1 MEFWRAAHC
10 NFELLFAQSSMTP
23 ILQHASFY
31 WTLMLDQRKKI
42 IGEDTVLFEHIWKSG
57 KGFYITVS
65 ILGALVLLAIY
76 AYVTQYRT
84 GLTVTGLSRQI
95 FWGVYITNFVFF
107 IGISH
112 AGTFISAVLRI
123 LKAEWRRPISRASE
137 LTTVFILMF
146 GVGSVLIDLGRPDRM
161 LYAIRYANFQSPLL
175 WDVCS
180 IATYLTVSSLSL
192 YLALIPDIAMLRDL
206 GGKREWFY
214 RILSLGWTGTEGQH
228 HRLDKA
234 IGFVSILVIPVM
246 ITVHTVVSF
255 VFAMT
260 IQPLWHSAIFGPY
273 FVVGAIFSGVAS
285 VIVVM
290 AVLRKAYH
298 LENYIK
304 PIHFNNIG
312 IFLMAMT
319 LLWFYFTFAEYITI
333 VYGNDPVHMSIFWS
347 KFTGKFAPL
356 FWLHFVLCF
365 VIPLPILAIKK
376 FRTIRGTVIVSISI
390 VLGMWL
396 ERFVIIV
403 PTLTR
408 QRMPV
413 QGAFYIPTWVEWSIL
428 AGCISLFTLLYV
440 LFTKVFPIVP
450 VWEVRE
456 GREKAAATAAAR
468 ITSYMPETGAPK
480 E

>member
-1 MEFWRAAHC
+1 
-10 NFELLFAQSSMTP
+10 
-23 ILQHASFY
+23 
-31 WTLMLDQRKKI
+31 MLDKQTKI
-42 IGEDTVLFEHIWKSG
+42 IGEDRILFEHIWKTG
-57 KGFYITVS
+57 KGFYITIS
-65 ILGALVLLAIY
+65 ILIALVLLGLY
-76 AYVTQYRT
+76 AYITQYLT

-112 AGTFISAVLRI
+112 AGTFISAVLRV
-123 LKAEWRRPISRASE
+123 LKAEWRRPISRLSE

-161 LYAIRYANFQSPLL
+161 LYALRYANFQSPLL

-180 IATYLTVSSLSL
+180 ITTYLTVSSISL

-206 GGKREWFY
+206 GGRGEWFY
-214 RILSLGWTGTEGQH
+214 RILSLGWRGTEREH
-228 HRLDKA
+228 RRLDKA
-234 IGFVSILVIPVM
+234 IGFVSVLVIPVM

-290 AVLRKAYH
+290 AILRKAYH
-298 LENYIK
+298 LESYIK

-319 LLWFYFTFAEYITI
+319 LLWFYFTFAEYITV
-333 VYGNDPVHMSIFWS
+333 VYGNEPVHMAIFWS
-347 KFTGKFAPL
+347 KISGKFAPL

-376 FRTIRGTVIVSISI
+376 YRTIRGTVIASISI

-408 QRMPV
+408 QRMPAE
-413 QGAFYIPTWVEWSIL
+413 GAFYVPTWVEWSIL
-428 AGCISLFTLLYV
+428 AGCISLFMLLYV

-450 VWEVRE
+450 VWEGRE
-456 GREKAAATAAAR
+456 GREKAAATVAAR
-468 ITSYMPETGAPK
+468 IESYMPEADSSRN
-480 E
+480 

>member
-1 MEFWRAAHC
+1 MIDKR
-10 NFELLFAQSSMTP
+10 Q
-23 ILQHASFY
+23 
-31 WTLMLDQRKKI
+31 KI
-42 IGEDTVLFEHIWKSG
+42 IGEDAPLFEHIWKTG
-57 KGFYITVS
+57 KNFYITVS
-65 ILGALVLLAIY
+65 ILGALVLWGLY
-76 AYVTQYRT
+76 AYITQYVT
-84 GLTVTGLSRQI
+84 GLGVTGLSRQI

-161 LYAIRYANFQSPLL
+161 LYAIRYAHFRSPLL

-180 IATYLTVSSLSL
+180 ISTYLTVSSLSL
-192 YLALIPDIAMLRDL
+192 YLALIPDIALLRDL
-206 GGKREWFY
+206 GGKRQWFY
-214 RILSLGWTGTEGQH
+214 RALSLGWTGTAEQH
-228 HRLDKA
+228 RRLDRS
-234 IGFVSILVIPVM
+234 INFVSILVIPVM

-260 IQPLWHSAIFGPY
+260 IQPMWHSAIFGPY

-290 AVLRKAYH
+290 AILRKVYH
-298 LENYIK
+298 LESYIK
-304 PIHFNNIG
+304 PVHFNNIG
-312 IFLMAMT
+312 VFLLAMT
-319 LLWFYFTFAEYITI
+319 LLWFYFTFAEYLTI
-333 VYGNDPVHMSIFWS
+333 FYGNEPIHMEIFWS
-347 KFTGKFAPL
+347 KLAGKFAPL

-365 VIPLPILAIKK
+365 VIPLPILAMRKI
-376 FRTIRGTVIVSISI
+376 RTIKGTVIASISI

-413 QGAFYIPTWVEWSIL
+413 EGAFYIPSWVEWSIF
-428 AGCISLFTLLYV
+428 AGCVSLFILLYT
-440 LFTKVFPIVP
+440 LFTKIFPIVP

-456 GREKAAATAAAR
+456 GREKAAEEVAER
-468 ITSYMPETGAPK
+468 VRSYMPDTGEIVK
-480 E
+480 

>member
-1 MEFWRAAHC
+1 MIDKR
-10 NFELLFAQSSMTP
+10 Q
-23 ILQHASFY
+23 
-31 WTLMLDQRKKI
+31 KI
-42 IGEDTVLFEHIWKSG
+42 IAEDRPLFEHIWKTG

-65 ILGALVLLAIY
+65 VLGALVLWGLY
-76 AYVTQYRT
+76 AYITQYRT
-84 GLTVTGLSRQI
+84 GLGVTGLSRQI

-112 AGTFISAVLRI
+112 AGTFISAVLRV
-123 LKAEWRRPISRASE
+123 LKAEWRRPISRLSE

-161 LYAIRYANFQSPLL
+161 LYAIRYAHFRSPLL

-180 IATYLTVSSLSL
+180 IATYLTVSSICL
-192 YLALIPDIAMLRDL
+192 YLALIPDIALLRDM

-214 RILSLGWTGTEGQH
+214 RALAVGWTGTADQH
-228 HRLDKA
+228 RRLDKA
-234 IGFVSILVIPVM
+234 ISAMSILVIPVM

-260 IQPLWHSAIFGPY
+260 IQPMWHSAIFGPY

-290 AVLRKAYH
+290 AILRKVYH
-298 LENYIK
+298 LESYIK
-304 PIHFNNIG
+304 PVHFNNIG
-312 IFLMAMT
+312 VFLMAMT
-319 LLWFYFTFAEYITI
+319 LLWFYFTFAEYLT
-333 VYGNDPVHMSIFWS
+333 VFYGNEPIHMEIFWS
-347 KFTGKFAPL
+347 KLAGKFAPL

-365 VIPLPILAIKK
+365 VIPLPILAMRKT
-376 FRTIRGTVIVSISI
+376 RTIEGTVIVSISI

-403 PTLTR
+403 PTLTK

-413 QGAFYIPTWVEWSIL
+413 EGAFYIPTWVEWSIFV
-428 AGCISLFTLLYV
+428 GCVSLFILLYT

-456 GREKAAATAAAR
+456 GREKAAAQVAER
-468 ITSYMPETGAPK
+468 VKSYMPDTGEMVK
-480 E
+480 

>member
-1 MEFWRAAHC
+1 MDKR
-10 NFELLFAQSSMTP
+10 Q
-23 ILQHASFY
+23 
-31 WTLMLDQRKKI
+31 KI
-42 IGEDTVLFEHIWKSG
+42 IGEDRILFEHIWKTG
-57 KGFYITVS
+57 KGFYVTVS
-65 ILGALVLLAIY
+65 VLGALVLLGLY
-76 AYVTQYRT
+76 AYIIQYRN

-112 AGTFISAVLRI
+112 AGTFISAVLRV
-123 LKAEWRRPISRASE
+123 LKAEWRRPISRLSE

-180 IATYLTVSSLSL
+180 ITMYLTVSSICL
-192 YLALIPDIAMLRDL
+192 YLALIPDIALLRDL

-214 RILSLGWTGTEGQH
+214 RILSLGWTGMENQH
-228 HRLDKA
+228 RRLEKL
-234 IGFVSILVIPVM
+234 INFMSILVIPVM

-290 AVLRKAYH
+290 AVLRKAYR

-304 PIHFNNIG
+304 PVHFNNTG

-319 LLWFYFTFAEYITI
+319 LLWFYFTFAENITI
-333 VYGNDPVHMSIFWS
+333 VYGNEPVHMAIFWS
-347 KFTGKFAPL
+347 KLTGKFAPL
-356 FWLHFVLCF
+356 FWLHFALCF
-365 VIPLPILAIKK
+365 IIPLPILAVKK
-376 FRTIRGTVIVSISI
+376 IRTIRGTVVASISI
-390 VLGMWL
+390 IIGMWL

-403 PTLTR
+403 PTLTK

-413 QGAFYIPTWVEWSIL
+413 EGAFYIPTWVEWSIL
-428 AGCISLFTLLYV
+428 AGCISLFILLYT

-450 VWEVRE
+450 IWEIRE
-456 GREKAAATAAAR
+456 GREKAITTVSQR
-468 ITSYMPETGAPK
+468 IQSYLPEQDALDSK
-480 E
+480 IS

>member
-1 MEFWRAAHC
+1 
-10 NFELLFAQSSMTP
+10 
-23 ILQHASFY
+23 
-31 WTLMLDQRKKI
+31 MLDKTQKI
-42 IGEDTVLFEHIWKSG
+42 LGEDSALFEHVLRTG
-57 KGFYITVS
+57 KGFYITIS
-65 ILGALVLLAIY
+65 ILCALVLWGLY
-76 AYVTQYRT
+76 AYITQYLN

-112 AGTFISAVLRI
+112 AGTFISAVLRV

-137 LTTVFILMF
+137 LTTVFILLF

-180 IATYLTVSSLSL
+180 ITMYLTVSSISL
-192 YLALIPDIAMLRDL
+192 YLALIPDIALLRDL

-214 RILSLGWTGTEGQH
+214 RVLSLGWTGAERQH
-228 HRLDKA
+228 HRLEKA
-234 IGFVSILVIPVM
+234 INFVSILVIPVM

-319 LLWFYFTFAEYITI
+319 LLWFYFTFAENITI
-333 VYGNDPVHMSIFWS
+333 VYGNDPVHMAVFWS
-347 KFTGKFAPL
+347 KISGKFAPL
-356 FWLHFVLCF
+356 FWLHFTLCF
-365 VIPLPILAIKK
+365 VIPLPILAVRK
-376 FRTIRGTVIVSISI
+376 FRTIRGTVVASISI

-403 PTLTR
+403 PTLTK

-413 QGAFYIPTWVEWSIL
+413 EGAFYIPTWVEWSIL
-428 AGCISLFTLLYV
+428 AGCVSLFMLLYT

-456 GREKAAATAAAR
+456 GREKAVTVVSER
-468 ITSYMPETGAPK
+468 IKSYLPETEVGD
-480 E
+480 

>member
-1 MEFWRAAHC
+1 MVDRRE
-10 NFELLFAQSSMTP
+10 
-23 ILQHASFY
+23 
-31 WTLMLDQRKKI
+31 KI
-42 IGEDTVLFEHIWKSG
+42 IGEDRILFEQVWKTG

-65 ILGALVLLAIY
+65 ILGALVLLGLY
-76 AYVTQYRT
+76 AYITQYRN

-112 AGTFISAVLRI
+112 AGTFISAVLRV
-123 LKAEWRRPISRASE
+123 LKAEWRRPISRLSE

-161 LYAIRYANFQSPLL
+161 LYAIRYANFRSPLL

-180 IATYLTVSSLSL
+180 ITMYLTVSSICL
-192 YLALIPDIAMLRDL
+192 YLALIPDIALLRDL

-214 RILSLGWTGTEGQH
+214 RILSLGWTGMENQH
-228 HRLDKA
+228 RRLEKS
-234 IGFVSILVIPVM
+234 INFMSILVIPVM

-298 LENYIK
+298 LKNYIK
-304 PIHFNNIG
+304 PVHFNNIG

-319 LLWFYFTFAEYITI
+319 LLWFYFTFAENITI
-333 VYGNDPVHMSIFWS
+333 VYGNEPVHMAIFWS
-347 KFTGKFAPL
+347 KLTGKFAPL
-356 FWLHFVLCF
+356 FWLHFTLCF
-365 VIPLPILAIKK
+365 VIPLPILAVKK
-376 FRTIRGTVIVSISI
+376 FRTIRGTVVASISI
-390 VLGMWL
+390 IIGMWL

-403 PTLTR
+403 PTLTK

-413 QGAFYIPTWVEWSIL
+413 EGAFYIPTWVEWSIL
-428 AGCISLFTLLYV
+428 AGCISLFILLYT

-450 VWEVRE
+450 IWEIRE
-456 GREKAAATAAAR
+456 GREKAITTVSQR
-468 ITSYMPETGAPK
+468 IQSYLPEQDALDSK
-480 E
+480 IS

>member
-1 MEFWRAAHC
+1 MADKK
-10 NFELLFAQSSMTP
+10 Q
-23 ILQHASFY
+23 
-31 WTLMLDQRKKI
+31 KI
-42 IGEDTVLFEHIWKSG
+42 IGEDGILFEHIWKTG

-65 ILGALVLLAIY
+65 ILAALVFLGLY
-76 AYVTQYRT
+76 AYITQYRI
-84 GLTVTGLSRQI
+84 GLGVTGLSRQI

-112 AGTFISAVLRI
+112 AGTFISAVLRV
-123 LKAEWRRPISRASE
+123 LKAEWRRPISRLSE

-161 LYAIRYANFQSPLL
+161 LYAIRYAHFRSPLL

-180 IATYLTVSSLSL
+180 ITMYLTVSSICL
-192 YLALIPDIAMLRDL
+192 YLALIPDIALLRDL

-214 RILSLGWTGTEGQH
+214 RILSLGWSGTESQH
-228 HRLDKA
+228 RRLDRA
-234 IGFVSILVIPVM
+234 ISFMSILVIPVM

-290 AVLRKAYH
+290 AVLRRAYH
-298 LENYIK
+298 LESYIK
-304 PIHFNNIG
+304 AIHFNNIG

-333 VYGNDPVHMSIFWS
+333 VYGNEPVHMAIFWS
-347 KFTGKFAPL
+347 KISGKFAPL

-365 VIPLPILAIKK
+365 VIPLPILATKR
-376 FRTIRGTVIVSISI
+376 FRTIRGTVAASISI
-390 VLGMWL
+390 ILGMWL

-408 QRMPV
+408 QRLPV
-413 QGAFYIPTWVEWSIL
+413 EQAFYIPTWVEWSIL
-428 AGCISLFTLLYV
+428 AGCISLFMLLYT

-450 VWEVRE
+450 VWEIRE
-456 GREKAAATAAAR
+456 GREKAVALVSER
-468 ITSYMPETGAPK
+468 IKSYLPEQDTPGK
-480 E
+480 

>member
-1 MEFWRAAHC
+1 MADKR
-10 NFELLFAQSSMTP
+10 Q
-23 ILQHASFY
+23 
-31 WTLMLDQRKKI
+31 KI
-42 IGEDTVLFEHIWKSG
+42 IGEDAVLFEHIWKTG

-65 ILGALVLLAIY
+65 ILGALVLLGLY
-76 AYVTQYRT
+76 AYVTQYLT

-112 AGTFISAVLRI
+112 AGTFISAVLRV

-137 LTTVFILMF
+137 LTTVFILLF

-161 LYAIRYANFQSPLL
+161 LYAIRYAHFRSPLL

-180 IATYLTVSSLSL
+180 ISLYLTVSSICL
-192 YLALIPDIAMLRDL
+192 YLALIPDIALLRDL
-206 GGKREWFY
+206 GGRREWFY
-214 RILSLGWTGTEGQH
+214 RILSLGWTGAESQH
-228 HRLDKA
+228 RRLERA
-234 IGFVSILVIPVM
+234 INFMSILVIPVM

-333 VYGNDPVHMSIFWS
+333 VYGNEPIHMAIFWS
-347 KFTGKFAPL
+347 KIAGKFAPL

-365 VIPLPILAIKK
+365 IIPLPILAIKK
-376 FRTIRGTVIVSISI
+376 YRTIRGTVIASISI
-390 VLGMWL
+390 ILGMWL

-408 QRMPV
+408 QRLPV
-413 QGAFYIPTWVEWSIL
+413 EQAFYIPTWVEWSIL
-428 AGCISLFTLLYV
+428 AGCISLFMLLYT

-450 VWEVRE
+450 IWEVRE
-456 GREKAAATAAAR
+456 GREKAITTVSQR
-468 ITSYMPETGAPK
+468 IQSYLPEQ
-480 E
+480 

>member
-1 MEFWRAAHC
+1 MVDKK
-10 NFELLFAQSSMTP
+10 Q
-23 ILQHASFY
+23 
-31 WTLMLDQRKKI
+31 KI
-42 IGEDTVLFEHIWKSG
+42 IAEDALLFEHIWKTG
-57 KGFYITVS
+57 KGFYVWVS
-65 ILGALVLLAIY
+65 ILTALVLWGIY
-76 AYVTQYRT
+76 AYVTQYLN

-112 AGTFISAVLRI
+112 AGTFISAVLRV
-123 LKAEWRRPISRASE
+123 LKAEWRRPISRLSE

-161 LYAIRYANFQSPLL
+161 LYAIRYAHFTSPLL

-180 IATYLTVSSLSL
+180 ITMYLTVSSICL
-192 YLALIPDIAMLRDL
+192 YLALIPDIALLRDL

-214 RILSLGWTGTEGQH
+214 RILALGWTGDEHQRR
-228 HRLDKA
+228 RLDKA
-234 IGFVSILVIPVM
+234 IGGMSILVIPVM

-255 VFAMT
+255 VFVMT

-290 AVLRKAYH
+290 AIIRKVYH
-298 LENYIK
+298 LETYIK
-304 PIHFNNIG
+304 PVHFNNIG

-319 LLWFYFTFAEYITI
+319 LLWFYFTFAEYITV
-333 VYGNDPVHMSIFWS
+333 VYGNEPVHMAIFWS
-347 KFTGKFAPL
+347 KISGKFAPL
-356 FWLHFVLCF
+356 FWLHFTLCF
-365 VIPLPILAIKK
+365 VIPLPILVAKK
-376 FRTIRGTVIVSISI
+376 FRTIRGTVTASISI
-390 VLGMWL
+390 IIGMWL

-413 QGAFYIPTWVEWSIL
+413 EGAFYIPTWVEWSIL
-428 AGCISLFTLLYV
+428 AGCISLFALLYT

-450 VWEVRE
+450 VWEIRE
-456 GREKAAATAAAR
+456 GREKAVKVVSDR
-468 ITSYMPETGAPK
+468 IKSYLPEQGTS
-480 E
+480 

>member
-1 MEFWRAAHC
+1 M
-10 NFELLFAQSSMTP
+10 
-23 ILQHASFY
+23 
-31 WTLMLDQRKKI
+31 
-42 IGEDTVLFEHIWKSG
+42 
-57 KGFYITVS
+57 
-65 ILGALVLLAIY
+65 
-76 AYVTQYRT
+76 
-84 GLTVTGLSRQI
+84 
-95 FWGVYITNFVFF
+95 
-107 IGISH
+107 
-112 AGTFISAVLRI
+112 
-123 LKAEWRRPISRASE
+123 
-137 LTTVFILMF
+137 
-146 GVGSVLIDLGRPDRM
+146 
-161 LYAIRYANFQSPLL
+161 
-175 WDVCS
+175 
-180 IATYLTVSSLSL
+180 YLTVSSISL

-214 RILSLGWTGTEGQH
+214 RILSLGWTGAESQH
-228 HRLDKA
+228 HRLEKA
-234 IGFVSILVIPVM
+234 INFVSILVIPVM

-290 AVLRKAYH
+290 AVLRRAYH

-333 VYGNDPVHMSIFWS
+333 VYGNEPIHMAIFWS
-347 KFTGKFAPL
+347 KLTGKFAPL

-365 VIPLPILAIKK
+365 IIPLPILAIKQ
-376 FRTIRGTVIVSISI
+376 FRTIRGTVIASISI

-408 QRMPV
+408 QRMPIKE
-413 QGAFYIPTWVEWSIL
+413 AYYIPTWVEWSIL
-428 AGCISLFTLLYV
+428 AGCISLFMLLYV

>member
-1 MEFWRAAHC
+1 MADKT
-10 NFELLFAQSSMTP
+10 QK
-23 ILQHASFY
+23 IL
-31 WTLMLDQRKKI
+31 
-42 IGEDTVLFEHIWKSG
+42 GEDRILFEHIWKTG

-65 ILGALVLLAIY
+65 VLGAFVLWGLY
-76 AYVTQYRT
+76 AYVTQYQN

-112 AGTFISAVLRI
+112 AGTFISAVLRV
-123 LKAEWRRPISRASE
+123 LKAEWRRPISRLSE
-137 LTTVFILMF
+137 LTTVFILLF

-161 LYAIRYANFQSPLL
+161 LYAIRYAHFRSPLL
-175 WDVCS
+175 WDICS
-180 IATYLTVSSLSL
+180 ITTYLTVSSICLF
-192 YLALIPDIAMLRDL
+192 LALIPDIALLRDL
-206 GGKREWFY
+206 GGRREWFY
-214 RILSLGWTGTEGQH
+214 RILSLGWTGTETQH
-228 HRLDKA
+228 RRLDRA
-234 IGFVSILVIPVM
+234 IHFMSILVIPVM

-333 VYGNDPVHMSIFWS
+333 VYGNEPVHMEIFWS
-347 KFTGKFAPL
+347 KLTGRFAPL
-356 FWLHFVLCF
+356 FWFHFVLCF
-365 VIPLPILAIKK
+365 VIPLPILAAKR
-376 FRTIRGTVIVSISI
+376 FRTIRGTVMASVSII
-390 VLGMWL
+390 LGMWL

-408 QRMPV
+408 QRLPV
-413 QGAFYIPTWVEWSIL
+413 EEAIYVPTWVEWSIL
-428 AGCISLFTLLYV
+428 GGCISLFMLLYT

-450 VWEVRE
+450 IWEIRE
-456 GREKAAATAAAR
+456 GREKAVRQVGER
-468 ITSYMPETGAPK
+468 IKSYLPEV
-480 E
+480 

>member
-1 MEFWRAAHC
+1 
-10 NFELLFAQSSMTP
+10 
-23 ILQHASFY
+23 
-31 WTLMLDQRKKI
+31 MLDKQAKI
-42 IGEDTVLFEHIWKSG
+42 IGEDKVLFDHIWKTG
-57 KGFYITVS
+57 KGFYIFVS
-65 ILGALVLLAIY
+65 ILAALVLWGVY
-76 AYVTQYRT
+76 AYVTQYLT
-84 GLTVTGLSRQI
+84 GLAVTGLSRQI

-123 LKAEWRRPISRASE
+123 LKAEWRRPIARASE

-161 LYAIRYANFQSPLL
+161 LYAIRYAHFRSPLL

-180 IATYLTVSSLSL
+180 IATYLTVSSICL
-192 YLALIPDIAMLRDL
+192 YLALIPDIALLRDL

-214 RILSLGWTGTEGQH
+214 RILSLGWTGAEDQH
-228 HRLDKA
+228 RRLDRA
-234 IGFVSILVIPVM
+234 INFVSILVIPVM

-260 IQPLWHSAIFGPY
+260 IQPMWHSAIFGPY

-290 AVLRKAYH
+290 AILRKAYH

-319 LLWFYFTFAEYITI
+319 LLWFYFTFAEYLT
-333 VYGNDPVHMSIFWS
+333 VFYGNEPIHMEIFWM
-347 KFTGKFAPL
+347 KLAGKFAPL

-365 VIPLPILAIKK
+365 VIPLPILAIRR
-376 FRTIRGTVIVSISI
+376 FRTIKGTVIASISI

-403 PTLTR
+403 PTLTK

-413 QGAFYIPTWVEWSIL
+413 EGAYYIPTWVEWSIL
-428 AGCISLFTLLYV
+428 AGCISLFALLYA

-456 GREKAAATAAAR
+456 GREKAAATVAAR
-468 ITSYMPETGAPK
+468 IESYMPDSEYK
-480 E
+480 VE

>member
-1 MEFWRAAHC
+1 MMDH
-10 NFELLFAQSSMTP
+10 
-23 ILQHASFY
+23 
-31 WTLMLDQRKKI
+31 QRKI
-42 IGEDTVLFEHIWKSG
+42 IGEDAALFEHIWKTG
-57 KGFYITVS
+57 KNFYITVS
-65 ILGALVLLAIY
+65 ILGALVLWGLY

-84 GLTVTGLSRQI
+84 GLGVTGLSRQI

-112 AGTFISAVLRI
+112 AGTFISAVLRV

-161 LYAIRYANFQSPLL
+161 LYAIRYANFRSPLL

-180 IATYLTVSSLSL
+180 ITTYLTVSSICL
-192 YLALIPDIAMLRDL
+192 YLALIPDIALLRDL

-214 RILSLGWTGTEGQH
+214 RILALGWTGTERQH
-228 HRLDKA
+228 HVLEKA
-234 IGFVSILVIPVM
+234 IGAMSILVIPVM

-260 IQPLWHSAIFGPY
+260 IQPMWHSAIFGPY

-285 VIVVM
+285 VIVVV

-298 LENYIK
+298 LEQYIK
-304 PIHFNNIG
+304 PVHFNNIG

-319 LLWFYFTFAEYITI
+319 LLWFYFTFSEYLT
-333 VYGNDPVHMSIFWS
+333 VFYGNEPVHMEIFWS
-347 KFTGKFAPL
+347 KLMGKFAPL
-356 FWLHFVLCF
+356 FWIHFALCF
-365 VIPLPILAIKK
+365 VIPLPILASKK
-376 FRTIRGTVIVSISI
+376 ARTIRGTVIASISI

-403 PTLTR
+403 PTLTK

-413 QGAFYIPTWVEWSIL
+413 EGAFYIPTWVEWSIL
-428 AGCISLFTLLYV
+428 AGCISLFMLLYT
-440 LFTKVFPIVP
+440 LFTKVFPIVS

-456 GREKAAATAAAR
+456 GREKAAAAVAAR
-468 ITSYMPETGAPK
+468 VKTYMPDTETGHP
-480 E
+480 

>member
-1 MEFWRAAHC
+1 
-10 NFELLFAQSSMTP
+10 MTP
-23 ILQHASFY
+23 VLQQFRFY
-31 WTLMLDQRKKI
+31 LVLMLDHRQKI
-42 IGEDTVLFEHIWKSG
+42 IGEDAVLFEHIWKTG

-65 ILGALVLLAIY
+65 ILGALVLLGLY
-76 AYVTQYRT
+76 AYITQYRN

-112 AGTFISAVLRI
+112 AGTFISAVLRV
-123 LKAEWRRPISRASE
+123 LKAEWRRPISRLSE

-161 LYAIRYANFQSPLL
+161 LYAIRYANFRSPLL

-180 IATYLTVSSLSL
+180 ITMYLTVSSICL
-192 YLALIPDIAMLRDL
+192 YLALIPDIALLRDL

-214 RILSLGWTGTEGQH
+214 RILSLGWTGMENQH
-228 HRLDKA
+228 RRLEKS
-234 IGFVSILVIPVM
+234 INFMSILVIPVM

-304 PIHFNNIG
+304 PVHFNNIG

-333 VYGNDPVHMSIFWS
+333 VYGNEPIHMAIFWS
-347 KFTGKFAPL
+347 KISGKFAPL

-365 VIPLPILAIKK
+365 IIPLPILAIRKY
-376 FRTIRGTVIVSISI
+376 RTIRGTVTASISI
-390 VLGMWL
+390 ILGMWL

-413 QGAFYIPTWVEWSIL
+413 DGAYYIPTWVEWSIL
-428 AGCISLFTLLYV
+428 AGCISLFMLLYT

-450 VWEVRE
+450 IWEIRE
-456 GREKAAATAAAR
+456 GREKAVTVISER
-468 ITSYMPETGAPK
+468 IKSYLPETGTDQNLPSPGGRG
-480 E
+480 

>member
-1 MEFWRAAHC
+1 MIDKR
-10 NFELLFAQSSMTP
+10 QK
-23 ILQHASFY
+23 IL
-31 WTLMLDQRKKI
+31 
-42 IGEDTVLFEHIWKSG
+42 GEDAVLFEHIYKTG

-65 ILGALVLLAIY
+65 ILGALVLLGLY
-76 AYVTQYRT
+76 AYITQYQN

-112 AGTFISAVLRI
+112 AGTFISAVLRV

-137 LTTVFILMF
+137 LTTVFILLF

-161 LYAIRYANFQSPLL
+161 LYAIRYAHFRSPLL
-175 WDVCS
+175 WDICS
-180 IATYLTVSSLSL
+180 ITTYLTVSSICL
-192 YLALIPDIAMLRDL
+192 YLALIPDIALLRDL
-206 GGKREWFY
+206 GGRREWFY
-214 RILSLGWTGTEGQH
+214 RILSLGWTGTESQH
-228 HRLDKA
+228 RRLEKA
-234 IGFVSILVIPVM
+234 INFMSILVIPVM

-333 VYGNDPVHMSIFWS
+333 VYGNEPIHMDIFWS
-347 KFTGKFAPL
+347 KISGKFAPL
-356 FWLHFVLCF
+356 FWFHFVLCF
-365 VIPLPILAIKK
+365 IIPLPILAVKK
-376 FRTIRGTVIVSISI
+376 IRTIRNTVVASISI

-408 QRMPV
+408 QRLPV
-413 QGAFYIPTWVEWSIL
+413 EQAIYVPTWVEWSIFV
-428 AGCISLFTLLYV
+428 GCISLFMLLYV
-440 LFTKVFPIVP
+440 LFTKIFPIVP
-450 VWEVRE
+450 IWEIRE
-456 GREKAAATAAAR
+456 GREKAVSQVEER
-468 ITSYMPETGAPK
+468 IRSYLPDDK
-480 E
+480 S

>member
-1 MEFWRAAHC
+1 MVDKR
-10 NFELLFAQSSMTP
+10 Q
-23 ILQHASFY
+23 
-31 WTLMLDQRKKI
+31 KI
-42 IGEDTVLFEHIWKSG
+42 IGEDAQLFEHIWKTG

-65 ILGALVLLAIY
+65 ILGALVLLGLY
-76 AYVTQYRT
+76 AYITQYRN

-112 AGTFISAVLRI
+112 AGTFISAVLRV

-137 LTTVFILMF
+137 LTTVFILLF

-161 LYAIRYANFQSPLL
+161 LYAIRYAHFRSPLL

-180 IATYLTVSSLSL
+180 ISLYLTVSSICL
-192 YLALIPDIAMLRDL
+192 YLALIPDIALLRDL
-206 GGKREWFY
+206 GGRREWFY
-214 RILSLGWTGTEGQH
+214 RVLSLGWTGTESQH
-228 HRLDKA
+228 RRLERA
-234 IGFVSILVIPVM
+234 INSMSILVIPVM

-333 VYGNDPVHMSIFWS
+333 VYGNEPIHMAIFWS
-347 KFTGKFAPL
+347 KISGKFAPL
-356 FWLHFVLCF
+356 FWLHFILCF
-365 VIPLPILAIKK
+365 IIPLPILAVRR
-376 FRTIRGTVIVSISI
+376 FRTIRGTVIASISI
-390 VLGMWL
+390 ILGMWL

-403 PTLTR
+403 PTLTK

-413 QGAFYIPTWVEWSIL
+413 EGAFYIPTWVEWSIL
-428 AGCISLFTLLYV
+428 AGCISLFVLLYT

-450 VWEVRE
+450 IWEIRE
-456 GREKAAATAAAR
+456 GREKAVTQVGER
-468 ITSYMPETGAPK
+468 IRSYLPEP
-480 E
+480 

>member
-1 MEFWRAAHC
+1 MVDKR
-10 NFELLFAQSSMTP
+10 QK
-23 ILQHASFY
+23 IL
-31 WTLMLDQRKKI
+31 
-42 IGEDTVLFEHIWKSG
+42 GEDTILFEHVLKTG
-57 KGFYITVS
+57 KGFYITIS
-65 ILGALVLLAIY
+65 ILGTLVLLGLY
-76 AYVTQYRT
+76 AYVTQYRN

-112 AGTFISAVLRI
+112 AGTFISAVLRV

-137 LTTVFILMF
+137 LTTVFILLF

-161 LYAIRYANFQSPLL
+161 LYAIRYAHFRSPLL

-180 IATYLTVSSLSL
+180 ITLYLTVSSISL
-192 YLALIPDIAMLRDL
+192 FLALIPDIALFRDL

-214 RILSLGWTGTEGQH
+214 RILSLGWTGTESQH
-228 HRLDKA
+228 RRLERA
-234 IGFVSILVIPVM
+234 INFMSILVIPVM

-333 VYGNDPVHMSIFWS
+333 VYGNEPIHMAIFWS
-347 KFTGKFAPL
+347 KLTGKFAPL

-365 VIPLPILAIKK
+365 VIPLPILAVKRT
-376 FRTIRGTVIVSISI
+376 RTIRGTVVASISI
-390 VLGMWL
+390 IIGMWL

-408 QRMPV
+408 QRLPIE
-413 QGAFYIPTWVEWSIL
+413 QAFYIPTWVEWSIL
-428 AGCISLFTLLYV
+428 AGCISFFMLLYT

-450 VWEVRE
+450 IWEVRE
-456 GREKAAATAAAR
+456 GRQKSIAEVGER
-468 ITSYMPETGAPK
+468 IKTYLPETSTDH
-480 E
+480 

>member
-1 MEFWRAAHC
+1 MVDKR
-10 NFELLFAQSSMTP
+10 Q
-23 ILQHASFY
+23 
-31 WTLMLDQRKKI
+31 KI
-42 IGEDTVLFEHIWKSG
+42 IGEDAQLFEHIWKSG

-65 ILGALVLLAIY
+65 ILGALVLLGLY
-76 AYVTQYRT
+76 AYITQYRN

-112 AGTFISAVLRI
+112 AGTFISAVLRV
-123 LKAEWRRPISRASE
+123 LKAEWRRPISRLSE

-161 LYAIRYANFQSPLL
+161 LYAIRYANFRSPLL

-180 IATYLTVSSLSL
+180 ISLYLTVSSICL
-192 YLALIPDIAMLRDL
+192 YLALIPDIALLRDL
-206 GGKREWFY
+206 GGRREWFY
-214 RILSLGWTGTEGQH
+214 RVLSLGWTGTESQH
-228 HRLDKA
+228 RRLERA
-234 IGFVSILVIPVM
+234 INSMSILVIPVM

-319 LLWFYFTFAEYITI
+319 LLWFYFTFAENITI
-333 VYGNDPVHMSIFWS
+333 VYGNEPVHMAIFWS
-347 KFTGKFAPL
+347 KISGKFAPL
-356 FWLHFVLCF
+356 FWLHFTLCF
-365 VIPLPILAIKK
+365 VIPLPILAVKK
-376 FRTIRGTVIVSISI
+376 FRTIRGTVVASISI
-390 VLGMWL
+390 IIGMWL

-403 PTLTR
+403 PTLTK

-413 QGAFYIPTWVEWSIL
+413 EGAFYIPTWVEWSIL
-428 AGCISLFTLLYV
+428 AGCISLFMLLYT

-450 VWEVRE
+450 IWEIRE
-456 GREKAAATAAAR
+456 GREKAVTQVGER
-468 ITSYMPETGAPK
+468 IRSYLPEP
-480 E
+480 

>member
-1 MEFWRAAHC
+1 VDKR
-10 NFELLFAQSSMTP
+10 Q
-23 ILQHASFY
+23 
-31 WTLMLDQRKKI
+31 KI
-42 IGEDTVLFEHIWKSG
+42 IGEDAQLFEHIWKTG

-65 ILGALVLLAIY
+65 ILGALVLLGLY
-76 AYVTQYRT
+76 AYITQYRN

-112 AGTFISAVLRI
+112 AGTFISAVLRV
-123 LKAEWRRPISRASE
+123 LKAEWRRPISRLSE

-161 LYAIRYANFQSPLL
+161 LYAIRYANFRSPLL

-180 IATYLTVSSLSL
+180 ISLYLTVSSICL
-192 YLALIPDIAMLRDL
+192 YLALIPDIALLRDL

-214 RILSLGWTGTEGQH
+214 RILSLGWTGMENQH
-228 HRLDKA
+228 RRLEKS
-234 IGFVSILVIPVM
+234 INFMSILVIPVM

-298 LENYIK
+298 LESYIK
-304 PIHFNNIG
+304 PVHFNNIG

-319 LLWFYFTFAEYITI
+319 LLWFYFTFAENITI
-333 VYGNDPVHMSIFWS
+333 VYGNEPVHMAIFWS
-347 KFTGKFAPL
+347 KISGKFAPL
-356 FWLHFVLCF
+356 FWLHFTLCF
-365 VIPLPILAIKK
+365 VIPLPILAVKK
-376 FRTIRGTVIVSISI
+376 FRTIRGTVVASISI
-390 VLGMWL
+390 IIGMWL

-403 PTLTR
+403 PTLTK

-413 QGAFYIPTWVEWSIL
+413 EGAFYIPTWVEWSIL
-428 AGCISLFTLLYV
+428 AGCISLFILLYT

-450 VWEVRE
+450 IWEIRE
-456 GREKAAATAAAR
+456 GREKAVTQVGER
-468 ITSYMPETGAPK
+468 IRSYLPEP
-480 E
+480 

>member
-1 MEFWRAAHC
+1 MVQQEA
-10 NFELLFAQSSMTP
+10 E
-23 ILQHASFY
+23 
-31 WTLMLDQRKKI
+31 MLDKREKI
-42 IGEDTVLFEHIWKSG
+42 IGEDKILFEHIWKTG

-65 ILGALVLLAIY
+65 ILGALVLLGLY
-76 AYVTQYRT
+76 AYVTQYRN

-112 AGTFISAVLRI
+112 AGTFISAVLRV

-137 LTTVFILMF
+137 LTTVFILLF

-161 LYAIRYANFQSPLL
+161 LYAIRYAHFRSPLL

-180 IATYLTVSSLSL
+180 ITIYLTVSSISL
-192 YLALIPDIAMLRDL
+192 YLALIPDIALLRDL

-214 RILSLGWTGTEGQH
+214 RILSLGWTGTESQH
-228 HRLDKA
+228 RRLERA
-234 IGFVSILVIPVM
+234 INFMSILVIPVM

-304 PIHFNNIG
+304 PVHFNNIG

-333 VYGNDPVHMSIFWS
+333 VYGNEPIHMAIFWS
-347 KFTGKFAPL
+347 KLTGKFAPL
-356 FWLHFVLCF
+356 FWLHFILCF
-365 VIPLPILAIKK
+365 VIPLPILAVRR
-376 FRTIRGTVIVSISI
+376 FRTIRRIVVASISI
-390 VLGMWL
+390 ILGMWL

-403 PTLTR
+403 PTLTK
-408 QRMPV
+408 QRMAV
-413 QGAFYIPTWVEWSIL
+413 EGAFYIPTWVEWSIL
-428 AGCISLFTLLYV
+428 VGCISLFMLLYT

-450 VWEVRE
+450 IWEIRE
-456 GREKAAATAAAR
+456 GREKAVRMVSER
-468 ITSYMPETGAPK
+468 IESYLPETDVAPQ
-480 E
+480 